1 MLAIISNN
9 FIVLHPDV
17 LSFDP
22 SLNENLKILTY
33 YILYLSSKNR
43 QTPVVVYF
51 LKKEIWF
58 ESLHVFNK

>member
-22 SLNENLKILTY
+22 SLNENLNLTY
-33 YILYLSSKNR
+33 YMLYLRSKNR

>member
-1 MLAIISNN
+1 MLAIISIN

-22 SLNENLKILTY
+22 SLNENLKMTY
-33 YILYLSSKNR
+33 YMLYLSSKNR